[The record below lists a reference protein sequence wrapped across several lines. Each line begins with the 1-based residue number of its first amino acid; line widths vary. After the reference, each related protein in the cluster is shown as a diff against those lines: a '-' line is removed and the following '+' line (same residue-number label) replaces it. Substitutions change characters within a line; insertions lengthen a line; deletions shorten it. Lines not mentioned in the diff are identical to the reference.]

1 MLKDAQKEIDSWVQE
16 YKVPYWSPLSQFA
29 RLAEEV
35 GELGRLLNH
44 LYGDKP
50 KKEEEARQELGK
62 ELMDVIFTAM
72 CLANAQGIDLDEE
85 FKTVMEK
92 CRTRDKDRFEK
103 KESA

>member
-1 MLKDAQKEIDSWVQE
+1 MFKDAQKEIHDWVHG

-50 KKEEEARQELGK
+50 KKETEARQELGK
-62 ELMDVIFTAM
+62 EIMDVVFTAL
-72 CLANAQGIDLDEE
+72 CLANAHDIDLDLE
-85 FKTVMEK
+85 FKATMEK

-103 KESA
+103 KDT

>member
-1 MLKDAQKEIDSWVQE
+1 MLKDAQKEIDSWVQD

-72 CLANAQGIDLDEE
+72 CLANAHDIDLDKE
-85 FKTVMEK
+85 FAATMEK

-103 KESA
+103 K